1 MLKNMP
7 ILSQTIDA
15 NGNVLHTVHGRINWT
30 PEKLD
35 AVARLVIATMENGGH
50 ETDEKVSHG

>member
-1 MLKNMP
+1 MP
-7 ILSQTIDA
+7 VLSQTIDA